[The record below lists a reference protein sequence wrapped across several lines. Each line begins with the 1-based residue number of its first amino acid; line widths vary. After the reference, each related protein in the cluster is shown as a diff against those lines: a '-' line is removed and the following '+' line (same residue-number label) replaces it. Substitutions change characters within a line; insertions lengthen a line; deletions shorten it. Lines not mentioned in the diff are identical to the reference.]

1 MSLSQVKVHL
11 KSNYEMYI
19 QEESQES
26 KLRRQAVQAELQ
38 KLYEQMEQ
46 EKTNKKNHPLQTLI
60 DKLW

>member
-11 KSNYEMYI
+11 KSNYKMYI

-26 KLRRQAVQAELQ
+26 KLRRQAIQAELQ

-46 EKTNKKNHPLQTLI
+46 EKMNKKNHPLQTLI
-60 DKLW
+60 DKL

>member
-1 MSLSQVKVHL
+1 
-11 KSNYEMYI
+11 MYI

>member
-1 MSLSQVKVHL
+1 MKVHL

-60 DKLW
+60 DKL

>member
-1 MSLSQVKVHL
+1 VFMASRV
-11 KSNYEMYI
+11 
-19 QEESQES
+19 EESQES

-60 DKLW
+60 DKL